1 MADILLR
8 SVKGSPLSIEELDS
22 NFVNLNVEVG
32 EKLDRADYNAAD
44 VLAKLIT
51 VDGEDSGLSADSL
64 QGLFHN
70 TILPSS
76 SDKSSIVARNSS
88 GNFTANIITAN
99 LVGNVTGN
107 VTGNLTG
114 NASTATKLA
123 STKTINTVPFDG
135 SSDITIE
142 DATKLPLT
150 GGTLSGFLTLH
161 SNPVNT
167 MHAATK
173 SYVDTYGVPKGAIIM
188 WSGTTLPT
196 GWGLC
201 DGTIQGG
208 VQTPDLRNKF
218 IYGVSTL
225 TEVKTTGGS
234 TTASTTT
241 AGEHNHSGTTQS
253 HVLTV
258 DQIPAHT
265 HPLANPLIEKSG
277 GGIDR
282 HQAYNSNTATISA
295 TGSTG
300 GNLGHSHN
308 ITNGGAHSHNV
319 TGIMPPYVKLAFIIK
334 LI

>member
-44 VLAKLIT
+44 VLSKLVT
-51 VDGEDSGLSADSL
+51 VDGEGSGLSADSL
-64 QGLFHN
+64 QGLFYN
-70 TILPSS
+70 TALPSS

-88 GNFTANIITAN
+88 GNFTANIITAS

-114 NASTATKLA
+114 NAATSSKFA
-123 STKTINTVPFDG
+123 SATNINGVSYDG
-135 SSDITIE
+135 STDITIE
-142 DATKLPLT
+142 DATKLPLA
-150 GGTLSGFLTLH
+150 GGTLSGYLTLH

-173 SYVDTYGVPKGAIIM
+173 GYVDTYGVPKGAIIM

-201 DGTIQGG
+201 DGTIQGD
-208 VQTPDLRNKF
+208 VQTPDLRDKF
-218 IYGVSTL
+218 IYGASTL
-225 TEVKTTGGS
+225 AQVKTTGGS
-234 TTASTTT
+234 TTASTS
-241 AGEHNHSGTTQS
+241 ASGEHNHSSMTQP

-265 HPLANPLIEKSG
+265 HSLASPLVEKTG
-277 GGIDR
+277 GGIAR
-282 HQAYNSNTATISA
+282 HQAFQSNTGTIST
-295 TGSTG
+295 TGAAG

-308 ITNGGAHSHNV
+308 ITNDGAHSHQV